1 MSNIDFTSLQVSVLK
16 SESPTPTEISVEDD
30 GHTSAHISLN
40 EDLQSN
46 KSDKKSPGRS
56 TNYSDDFSG
65 DFGNK
70 VKETGRDLSESS
82 DSQATPEIV
91 LKDNSLDVLARKQV
105 LTAVAADKEKSKESF
120 LSDLPPLGNVGK
132 SSLSDLPP
140 LNAGRTLAPLSKIPP
155 KNIDSGLETKTEGK
169 KTSLG
174 PKKKVESQ
182 SVPTFGFE
190 SDHVISEKSQS
201 SRNQAGKVKSPEPNS
216 EVTENIEEELDSFLN
231 SEVSDDITR
240 DETIQEGESLKADY
254 VASL

>member
-1 MSNIDFTSLQVSVLK
+1 MK
-16 SESPTPTEISVEDD
+16 SESPTPTEISMEDD

-40 EDLQSN
+40 EDLQS

-56 TNYSDDFSG
+56 ANYSDDFSG
-65 DFGNK
+65 DFVSK
-70 VKETGRDLSESS
+70 VKNTARDHSESS
-82 DSQATPEIV
+82 DSQVTPEIV
-91 LKDNSLDVLARKQV
+91 LKDNSLDVLGRKQV
-105 LTAVAADKEKSKESF
+105 LTAVAADKEKSKDSF

-140 LNAGRTLAPLSKIPP
+140 LPAVSGRTLAPLSKIPP
-155 KNIDSGLETKTEGK
+155 KNIDSGLETKTESK

-174 PKKKVESQ
+174 SKKKVES
-182 SVPTFGFE
+182 SVPTFGFD
-190 SDHVISEKSQS
+190 SDHVVSEKSQS
-201 SRNQAGKVKSPEPNS
+201 SRNKAGKVKSPEPNS